1 MEYMIFN
8 DFFPFYDPS
17 LHFFLEASFE
27 VYKIWVCSMSYL
39 SIIIIIIA
47 NLGAALKISSAQI
60 SPIQNGRGAVG
71 VPLPS
76 HMFLL
81 LPLPGSLLWPH
92 SSSEASSS
100 VSFFLWF
107 LRLAFSE

>member
-17 LHFFLEASFE
+17 LHFFFFLEASFE

-47 NLGAALKISSAQI
+47 NLGAVLKISSAQI

-76 HMFLL
+76 APVFVTPSSWLPAVATLL
-81 LPLPGSLLWPH
+81 I
-92 SSSEASSS
+92 
-100 VSFFLWF
+100 
-107 LRLAFSE
+107 

>member
-17 LHFFLEASFE
+17 LHFFFLEASFE
-27 VYKIWVCSMSYL
+27 VYKIWVCSMSDL
-39 SIIIIIIA
+39 SIIIMIIA
-47 NLGAALKISSAQI
+47 NFGAALKISSAQI
-60 SPIQNGRGAVG
+60 SPIQNGRRAVG

-92 SSSEASSS
+92 SLSEASSS
-100 VSFFLWF
+100 VSFFPLVFETGF
-107 LRLAFSE
+107 L